1 MPMQDPPHPGE
12 IVMRECIEPLG
23 LTVGKAAE
31 GLGVPHDVL
40 SDLVNEKSSVT
51 VKMADRVSWAFGST
65 PETWLG
71 LQTAYDLWQTRT
83 CKRGH

>member
-1 MPMQDPPHPGE
+1 MPMQDPTHPSE

-51 VKMADRVSWAFGST
+51 VEMADRLSRAFGST

-83 CKRGH
+83 LRVVE

>member
-31 GLGVPHDVL
+31 GLGVPHGVL

-51 VKMADRVSWAFGST
+51 VEMADRLSRAFGST

-83 CKRGH
+83 LRVVE

>member
-1 MPMQDPPHPGE
+1 MQDPPHPGE

-23 LTVGKAAE
+23 LTIGKAAD
-31 GLGVPHDVL
+31 GLGVSHDVL

-51 VKMADRVSWAFGST
+51 VEMAERLSQAFGST

-71 LQTAYDLWQTRT
+71 LQTAYDLWQTQTLRAAE
-83 CKRGH
+83 

>member
-31 GLGVPHDVL
+31 GLGVSHAVL
-40 SDLVNEKSSVT
+40 SDLVNEQSSVT
-51 VKMADRVSWAFGST
+51 AEMADRLSRVFGST

-83 CKRGH
+83 LGVGE

>member
-31 GLGVPHDVL
+31 GLGVPHEVL
-40 SDLVNEKSSVT
+40 SDLVNEQSSVT
-51 VKMADRVSWAFGST
+51 AEMADRLSRVFGST

-83 CKRGH
+83 LGVGE

>member
-31 GLGVPHDVL
+31 GLDVPHDVL

-51 VKMADRVSWAFGST
+51 AEMADRLSRAFGST

-71 LQTAYDLWQTRT
+71 LQSAYDLWQSRT
-83 CKRGH
+83 LRATE